1 MTYKTTIIR
10 SALWYNESKKTV
22 KYMLNGL
29 NKTELP
35 KKLHR
40 KIFIKSILKH
50 VQKI

>member
-29 NKTELP
+29 NKT
-35 KKLHR
+35 
-40 KIFIKSILKH
+40 KIT
-50 VQKI
+50 QKATQENIYQVNT